1 VFEWQLLSL
10 AQVCRSFFPLIS
22 TLEVLEINQDG
33 FLLSPR
39 WNEDMEDTQW
49 LELLDPFTAL
59 KNLYLTDK
67 VAPHV
72 CSALLE
78 LSGERVTEVLPTLQ
92 GLFITHLSSDSLPEG
107 LRKAT
112 KTFVAARRRSD
123 HPMSVHRTE
132 WVGRPMDI
140 TEDLLSGD

>member
-39 WNEDMEDTQW
+39 WNDDMEDTQW

-67 VAPHV
+67 IAPHV

-78 LSGERVTEVLPTLQ
+78 LSGERVTEVLP
-92 GLFITHLSSDSLPEG
+92 SLKNLYLYDKYPLEG
-107 LRKAT
+107 SRQAIKI
-112 KTFVAARRRSD
+112 FVAARRRSG
-123 HPMSVHRTE
+123 HPVRVHRGSRSE
-132 WVGRPMDI
+132 GWEDI
-140 TEDLLSGD
+140 TEDLASGD